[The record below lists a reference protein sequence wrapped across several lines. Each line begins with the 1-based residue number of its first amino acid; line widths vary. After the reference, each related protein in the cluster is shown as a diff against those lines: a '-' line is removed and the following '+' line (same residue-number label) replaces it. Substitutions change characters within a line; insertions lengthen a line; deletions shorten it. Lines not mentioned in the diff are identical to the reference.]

1 MLGIA
6 TLTMVRSSRVMKSP
20 RASTASASQGAD
32 GRTLLD
38 MVVVT
43 LLENAA
49 AILGVRALEWRS
61 CEKPARGTRPLAE
74 GAEHFP
80 GGRSFLSGITSFLP
94 PLEGGAEGLHLL
106 LPDPPPAPPKF
117 PHEAAPPPHAPPP
130 L

>member
-6 TLTMVRSSRVMKSP
+6 TLTMVRSRRVMKSP

-61 CEKPARGTRPLAE
+61 FAKPARGKRPLTVRA
-74 GAEHFP
+74 AHFA
-80 GGRSFLSGITSFLP
+80 GGRFCSSSIPSLFVPFVGLAPSPHLFLWGTQ
-94 PLEGGAEGLHLL
+94 
-106 LPDPPPAPPKF
+106 
-117 PHEAAPPPHAPPP
+117 HAT
-130 L
+130 

>member
-6 TLTMVRSSRVMKSP
+6 TLTMVRSRRVMKSP

-61 CEKPARGTRPLAE
+61 CEKPARGKRPLPG
-74 GAEHFP
+74 GAEHFAR
-80 GGRSFLSGITSFLP
+80 GRFCLSPITPFFAAFQGP
-94 PLEGGAEGLHLL
+94 APRPHLL
-106 LPDPPPAPPKF
+106 LWDP
-117 PHEAAPPPHAPPP
+117 
-130 L
+130 